1 MRGVYSAAFG
11 GFVHHVVMVEGCQVG
26 EFYHYGRFEH
36 VVVYVPF
43 GGGGE
48 QGQQRAHAFTSGEQQ
63 VA

>member
-36 VVVYVPF
+36 IVVNLSVH
-43 GGGGE
+43 GSSE
-48 QGQQRAHAFTSGEQQ
+48 QGQQRAYSFTSGEQQ

>member
-1 MRGVYSAAFG
+1 
-11 GFVHHVVMVEGCQVG
+11 MVEGRQVG